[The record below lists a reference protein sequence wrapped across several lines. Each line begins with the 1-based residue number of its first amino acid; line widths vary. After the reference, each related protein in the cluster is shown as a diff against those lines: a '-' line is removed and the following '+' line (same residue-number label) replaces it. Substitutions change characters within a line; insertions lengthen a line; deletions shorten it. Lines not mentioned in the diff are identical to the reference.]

1 MGMVGPEGM
10 SQAKEINAVRCLTR
24 QAVRLRH
31 KGLRGKCL
39 TFQTPLALLN
49 QSLFDKTADG
59 FRAVLGEIVFSGPS
73 VDPGQRGG
81 CEPEGNELVTRRR
94 SPASFLYNTC
104 CIGHGLVYNNIN
116 AQEQPT

>member
-59 FRAVLGEIVFSGPS
+59 FGAVDAVEVGPDINALDQVIRQAERAHRIMP
-73 VDPGQRGG
+73 DPARW
-81 CEPEGNELVTRRR
+81 
-94 SPASFLYNTC
+94 
-104 CIGHGLVYNNIN
+104 LVYYI
-116 AQEQPT
+116 A